1 MYHSGMNLNQQ
12 LDQLQTFLQ
21 QHRRVLVL
29 TGAGLST
36 ASGIPDYRDKDGV
49 RRGRNPI
56 QGPDFRK
63 SEAVRRRYWAR
74 SMAGYPTLAGASPNV
89 AHYALA
95 ELEKAG
101 RIDSIITQNVDG
113 LHTRAGSS
121 RLIELHG
128 NIHGV
133 VCLDCRTVHPRAHIQ
148 HWLAEMNPDLV
159 PTGPAG
165 EVVPEARPDGDAE
178 LELDEFQDFQLPYC
192 ADCGG
197 TLQPDVI
204 FFGDNIPAQRTAEAL
219 QWADQADAVLVVGS
233 SLMVFSG
240 YRFAK
245 LAAQANKP
253 IAAINLGKTRADEL
267 IGLKIEASAVEVLPL
282 LL

>member
-1 MYHSGMNLNQQ
+1 MNLHQKIDQ
-12 LDQLQTFLQ
+12 LDTFLH

-36 ASGIPDYRDKDGV
+36 ASGIPDYRDKDCV
-49 RRGRNPI
+49 RRGRAPI

-74 SMAGYPTLAGASPNV
+74 SMAGWPTLAQAAPNV
-89 AHYALA
+89 AHQALA
-95 ELEKAG
+95 GLEQAG
-101 RIDSIITQNVDG
+101 RIASIITQNVDG
-113 LHTRAGSS
+113 LHQRAGSS
-121 RLIELHG
+121 ELIELHG
-128 NIHGV
+128 NIHYV
-133 VCLDCRTVHPRAHIQ
+133 ICLDCGSRHERGAIQQWLRAANPA
-148 HWLAEMNPDLV
+148 LA
-159 PTGPAG
+159 AAAHAHG
-165 EVVPEARPDGDAE
+165 EIVPETRPDGDAE
-178 LELDEFQDFQLPYC
+178 VELEALQEFHVPVC

-204 FFGDNIPAQRTAEAL
+204 FFGDNIPAQRTAQAL
-219 QWADQADAVLVVGS
+219 QWAEQADALLVVGS

-240 YRFAK
+240 YRFCK

-267 IGLKIEASAVEVLPL
+267 IGLKIEASAGDVLPL